1 MLKRATKLL
10 SGSKKKE
17 ETRAKEDIMK
27 TVITALVALAV
38 LAGVAASV
46 SADPYAKKFFE
57 KIDRQKN

>member
-10 SGSKKKE
+10 SGSNKKE

-27 TVITALVALAV
+27 TMISALVALAV
-38 LAGVAASV
+38 LAGVAGSV

-57 KIDRQKN
+57 IIDRHKY

>member
-1 MLKRATKLL
+1 MLMQATKLL
-10 SGSKKKE
+10 SDSKKKE

-27 TVITALVALAV
+27 MLISALVAVAV

-57 KIDRQKN
+57 KIDRQKY